1 MATREATCDRSYDRS
16 GITVMDLS
24 DTEVVARVR
33 AGDVDS
39 YRLLVERYYAAA
51 LRVAARM
58 LDNHADAEEAVQD
71 AFARGYRFLN
81 RFDAKRS
88 FKSWLFGILM
98 NRCRTALASR
108 IRSDN
113 LVLSMEAY
121 TPEPV
126 MTLPDGE
133 TEKVMDVGTA
143 LMALDPLHR
152 ETLLLKYADDWT
164 YEQIAELTGT
174 RVSALKMRVK
184 RAREQLVALLGR
196 NFNVE

>member
-1 MATREATCDRSYDRS
+1 ME
-16 GITVMDLS
+16 LS
-24 DTEVVARVR
+24 DTEVVALVR
-33 AGDVDS
+33 AGDVDA
-39 YRLLVERYYAAA
+39 YRLLVERHYATA

-81 RFDAKRS
+81 RFDETRS

-108 IRSDN
+108 MRSDH
-113 LVLSMEAY
+113 VVFSMESYSAQPS
-121 TPEPV
+121 TV
-126 MTLPDGE
+126 WPDGE
-133 TEKVMDVGTA
+133 KERVMDVGAA
-143 LMALDPLHR
+143 LMQLDPAHR
-152 ETLLLKYADDWT
+152 ETLLLKFADDWT

-184 RAREQLVALLGR
+184 RARAQLVALLGR
-196 NFNVE
+196 DFNAN